1 MNDRE
6 GRDMSDGI
14 RRESNGKNGTMDER
28 PCLKHSGAADRW
40 VQEQLFEEDVRAVL
54 NMMRPHRRERL
65 EGWSEYRTGGA
76 NFRVTISWD
85 EDFAQDGQ
93 REREAERHEEE
104 LIKARNRTSI
114 QLPAPDRRVTWKD
127 HPGEDSAAVQER
139 KLCVPQMAK
148 VLETILVGSAR
159 DGDELLPQEE
169 FALYR
174 AVAEELKV
182 RIDELENCYT

>member
-6 GRDMSDGI
+6 GRAMNDGI
-14 RRESNGKNGTMDER
+14 GRESSEMEGTAM
-28 PCLKHSGAADRW
+28 PSLKHSGAADRW
-40 VQEQLFEEDVRAVL
+40 MQEQLFEEDVRAVL

-65 EGWSEYRTGGA
+65 AGWSEYRTGGA

-85 EDFAQDGQ
+85 EDFAQDEQ

-104 LIKARNRTSI
+104 MLRARNKTSI
-114 QLPAPDRRVTWKD
+114 QLPSPDRRVTWKD
-127 HPGEDSAAVQER
+127 HPGEDATAVRER

-174 AVAEELKV
+174 AVAEELKT